1 MKIIINIII
10 EKPRFFLEFLL
21 VLLVKSWLYF
31 YLMTLLSLTLALII
45 DKIELIKE
53 KVTIS
58 LIKLFF

>member
-1 MKIIINIII
+1 
-10 EKPRFFLEFLL
+10 
-21 VLLVKSWLYF
+21 
-31 YLMTLLSLTLALII
+31 MTLLSLTLALII